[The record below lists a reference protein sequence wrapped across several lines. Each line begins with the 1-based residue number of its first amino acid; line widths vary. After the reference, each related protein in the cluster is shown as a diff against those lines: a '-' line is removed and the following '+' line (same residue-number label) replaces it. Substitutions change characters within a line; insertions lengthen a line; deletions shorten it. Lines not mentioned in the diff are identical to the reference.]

1 MDLYTEKMS
10 ELADI
15 TAATLEERTTGEGVL
30 RLEFA
35 GFGPDWLGYM
45 EPVTLWHKG
54 EVIFHGKVVKVSRT
68 NDGGA
73 QTASAEVQNFFWLLE
88 RQTLGQQL
96 AELAEAAG
104 GSGSAAGSN
113 SGGLEG
119 ATELGINV
127 SAVMGRLAKGQ
138 IGKDNAQ
145 KVPGGGWKVSWE
157 GAATAMR
164 LAAPGWKVLPGGSG
178 VYAARAAAAV
188 MADDE
193 LISVV
198 CSPGVKDRQQWA
210 TTDKV
215 VTTASALWR
224 MRRKAQDVQYIVDYA
239 AGTVTAMGIG
249 ELPELVLDTSAGTV
263 LSISDI
269 EPQYEACCTGVVI
282 AWTNDAGQTELH
294 MFPETLDMAADGVK
308 VFSLS
313 GTYYVESWDKVAQE
327 YYEAASVLQYGGSVR
342 VLAAGLE
349 VSPLGRRL
357 NLVGPGT
364 HQSWATMGAVV
375 TACTWDFMEGVAHV
389 SLGRDFADPDFADAA
404 AVEDGGDYVEEYER
418 NMSGDADG
426 HWPFLTNEGSSE
438 GSGGGGGGSWGSQSQ
453 EPKYVVED
461 VTGQYGATA
470 APGADGWVQSLYVY
484 GVWSGQMYY
493 DESIRQLMRFKE
505 DGDKV
510 YLQLVTQ
517 KSGDNGST
525 WMPA

>member
-15 TAATLEERTTGEGVL
+15 TAATLEERTSGEGVL

-35 GFGPDWLGYM
+35 GFGPEWLNYM

-54 EVIFHGKVVKVSRT
+54 EVLFHGKLVRVGRT
-68 NDGGA
+68 NDGGTV
-73 QTASAEVQNFFWLLE
+73 TASAEIQNFFWLLE

-104 GSGSAAGSN
+104 GSGSGSGSS

-157 GAATAMR
+157 GAAAAMR

-178 VYAARAAAAV
+178 VYAARAAAV
-188 MADDE
+188 EDDE

-210 TTDKV
+210 TTEKV

-224 MRRKAQDVQYIVDYA
+224 MRRKAQDVQYIIDYA

-249 ELPELVLDTSAGTV
+249 ELPELVLDTSEGTV
-263 LSISDI
+263 LSISDL

-282 AWTNDAGQTELH
+282 AWTNDGGQTELH
-294 MFPETLDMAADGVK
+294 MFPEELDMAADGVK

-364 HQSWATMGAVV
+364 HPDWATMGAVV
-375 TACTWDFMEGVAHV
+375 TACTWDFMEGVVDV

-426 HWPFLTNEGSSE
+426 HWPFLTNEGSES
-438 GSGGGGGGSWGSQSQ
+438 SGGGGGGSWGSQSQ
-453 EPKYVVED
+453 EQYVVED

-470 APGADGWVQSLYVY
+470 TPGADGWVQSLFLGGSLAWQEDYAY
-484 GVWSGQMYY
+484 TY
-493 DESIRQLMRFKE
+493 RQLMRFKE

-510 YLQLVTQ
+510 YLQLVVQ
-517 KSGDNGST
+517 KSDDSGGT

>member
-1 MDLYTEKMS
+1 MDLFTEKMS
-10 ELADI
+10 ELADV
-15 TAATLEERTTGEGVL
+15 TSATLEERTTGEGVL

-45 EPVTLWHKG
+45 EPVTLYHRG
-54 EVIFHGKVVKVSRT
+54 EVIFHGKVVRVSRT

-73 QTASAEVQNFFWLLE
+73 QTSSAEVQNFMWLLE

-96 AELAEAAG
+96 AELAESAG
-104 GSGSAAGSN
+104 GSGSAAGSS

-127 SAVMGRLAKGQ
+127 SAMLGRRAKGQ
-138 IGKDNAQ
+138 IGKDNAE
-145 KVPGGGWKVSWE
+145 KKAGAGYWVSWDR
-157 GAATAMR
+157 AM
-164 LAAPGWKVLPGGSG
+164 ANMQVKAPGWT
-178 VYAARAAAAV
+178 VYRISAYGARAVAAAEEGLV
-188 MADDE
+188 
-193 LISVV
+193 SVQ
-198 CSPGVKDRQQWA
+198 CSAGVAGRQQWA

-224 MRRKAQDVQYIVDYA
+224 MRRTAQDVQYIVDYA

-249 ELPELVLDTSAGTV
+249 ELPELELDTAAGAV

-269 EPQYEACCTGVVI
+269 QPQYEACCTGVVI

-294 MFPETLDMAADGVK
+294 MFPEELDMAADGVK

-313 GTYYVESWDKVAQE
+313 GTYYVASWGTVARE
-327 YYEAASVLQYGGSVR
+327 YYEAARVLQYGGSVR
-342 VLAAGLE
+342 VLASGLD

-364 HQSWATMGAVV
+364 HPDWATMGAVV
-375 TACTWDFMEGVAHV
+375 TACTWDFMEGVVDV
-389 SLGRDFADPDFADAA
+389 SLGRDFADPEFADAA

-426 HWPFLTNEGSSE
+426 HWPFLTNEGSE

-461 VTGQYGATA
+461 VSGQYGATA
-470 APGADGWVQSLYVY
+470 EPGQDGWVQSLFLQGSLAWQDFYMPTY
-484 GVWSGQMYY
+484 
-493 DESIRQLMRFKE
+493 RQLMRFKE

-510 YLQLVTQ
+510 YLQLVVQ
-517 KSGDNGST
+517 KCDDSSS